1 MKPPSPAPLPADV
14 RALLPALH
22 TWIVGL
28 ALRRGVRT
36 QDAADVAQDV
46 IVRVLRGLTRDP
58 ERPLYSLRGWII
70 GITARVVSELC
81 AREYAPPRVH
91 PQRAAE
97 RLATA
102 DLAASIEARSSLRAL
117 ESSTSPARWRALLA
131 SAESMT
137 GDEIAAAEGA
147 PRGTIYTRIRA
158 GRRDLAAALARESA
172 RARGAR
178 SKP

>member
-36 QDAADVAQDV
+36 QDAADVAQEV
-46 IVRVLRGLTRDP
+46 LVRVLRRLTRDP
-58 ERPLYSLRGWII
+58 ERPFVYSFRAWII

-91 PQRAAE
+91 PQLAAE
-97 RLATA
+97 CLVTA
-102 DLAASIEARSSLRAL
+102 DLADSIEARSTLHAL

-137 GDEIAAAEGA
+137 GDEIAAEEGA

-158 GRRDLAAALARESA
+158 GRRDIAAALARE
-172 RARGAR
+172 RARGGR
-178 SKP
+178 